1 MALPG
6 ERVAC
11 NRSLFT
17 VGGGQL
23 SPGSLS
29 TTKAKQGV
37 NVTAAPSLE
46 LKTQPFGGSQG
57 AQLPTIIQI
66 PLLTGA
72 SPRSQRHPVS
82 TLVIPTTTISL
93 SPASAPVPESQAKPG
108 GSSGAAPNNI
118 QFVVV
123 QQPAQPSAQQQQQQP
138 QQPATPATLSLVVSS
153 ATQQALL
160 KTEDNTSPAE
170 SCHLKRKISHAAE
183 GAPDKCA
190 ANYELPGEEPLK
202 SGEEQLGNL
211 GLFYSDQGLM
221 PPCTVEQLMGVAATE
236 AVATGAPHTAAA
248 SSSFECE
255 SQWSSL
261 ATSHPVQPDSQPK
274 PLWGQ
279 MGCDQAAAE
288 TELEPPE
295 MPVGLENATTP
306 FADEQQFKKQKVKDA
321 PVLSL
326 ASWPAGSLEQ
336 QVQSMDFTCTAV
348 KSEGA
353 PSWSNSLNGMLS
365 QPEPNKVP
373 VVFGD
378 KVIMDPGAVSAAPNA
393 QFSVAGAY
401 ESSPQC
407 QDNMGTSAFGM
418 TSFEAVTQP
427 PSQQQTL
434 VVEPSLV
441 LSREQATSSAQQVQ
455 NQPQGPNMDHI
466 SAMSMLPESELL
478 RMINPNAFDNV

>member
-1 MALPG
+1 
-6 ERVAC
+6 
-11 NRSLFT
+11 
-17 VGGGQL
+17 
-23 SPGSLS
+23 
-29 TTKAKQGV
+29 
-37 NVTAAPSLE
+37 
-46 LKTQPFGGSQG
+46 
-57 AQLPTIIQI
+57 
-66 PLLTGA
+66 
-72 SPRSQRHPVS
+72 
-82 TLVIPTTTISL
+82 
-93 SPASAPVPESQAKPG
+93 
-108 GSSGAAPNNI
+108 
-118 QFVVV
+118 
-123 QQPAQPSAQQQQQQP
+123 
-138 QQPATPATLSLVVSS
+138 
-153 ATQQALL
+153 
-160 KTEDNTSPAE
+160 
-170 SCHLKRKISHAAE
+170 
-183 GAPDKCA
+183 
-190 ANYELPGEEPLK
+190 
-202 SGEEQLGNL
+202 
-211 GLFYSDQGLM
+211 
-221 PPCTVEQLMGVAATE
+221 
-236 AVATGAPHTAAA
+236 
-248 SSSFECE
+248 
-255 SQWSSL
+255 
-261 ATSHPVQPDSQPK
+261 
-274 PLWGQ
+274 

-295 MPVGLENATTP
+295 MPVGLENAATP

-326 ASWPAGSLEQ
+326 ASWPSGSLEQ

-353 PSWSNSLNGMLS
+353 PSWPNSLNGMLS

-418 TSFEAVTQP
+418 ASFEAVAQP

-478 RMINPNAFDNV
+478 RMINPNAFDNAKYSKHAQLWVQQLPKNTRNCFCASGTARVANGEKANVLKDMKNGEKEEDVAT